1 MFRKI
6 NLLSYSALL
15 ALMIL
20 AGCSV
25 GKQAAVM
32 KESHS
37 NRKDVRLIAV
47 IPVLNG
53 ASDQQAA
60 LMLRDKVL
68 NALYFKGYPRIPFQ
82 LVDEKQNDLQHEE
95 KSLQDKVEYSRVLG
109 EKMKIDAIL
118 YCDLK
123 ENRTVYYPLYSPI
136 SVAADFELRSARTGQ
151 LLWRNSHSTVRRNV
165 GISKTSLRLK
175 TSQDYEPAIQ
185 ELVDKAMQS
194 LPESPDVLG

>member
-95 KSLQDKVEYSRVLG
+95 KSLQDKVEYSRVL
-109 EKMKIDAIL
+109 EK
-118 YCDLK
+118 
-123 ENRTVYYPLYSPI
+123 R
-136 SVAADFELRSARTGQ
+136 
-151 LLWRNSHSTVRRNV
+151 
-165 GISKTSLRLK
+165 
-175 TSQDYEPAIQ
+175 
-185 ELVDKAMQS
+185 
-194 LPESPDVLG
+194 